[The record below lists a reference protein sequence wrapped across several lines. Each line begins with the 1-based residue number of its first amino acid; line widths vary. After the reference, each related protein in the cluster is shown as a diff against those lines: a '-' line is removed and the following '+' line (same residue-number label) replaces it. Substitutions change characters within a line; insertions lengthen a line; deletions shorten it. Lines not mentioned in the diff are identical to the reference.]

1 MNSQRRFRESPSQR
15 RVRILLALVEAGRA
29 TTREL
34 STKLGIAQRTVRQ
47 DLKHLSEVAPIAP
60 EGERRERRWS
70 FHPERRTK
78 YLGILDRIAL
88 ELGRQATAFLS
99 GTALEPI
106 RDVRPLDD
114 IPGPYARNLDRK
126 LRFKEEPA
134 RNYGPK
140 RDLLDQVLDGLLRE
154 RALRLDYHALDGPRR
169 YDDLVAL
176 TLVVYKRAVYLLCRE
191 RVNGALSGPI
201 RRLAVDR
208 FVNIEVGDAVDYPRD
223 WNPDTDLSPYFGI
236 GTGDGIDQIVLEF
249 TPKVATFVRARLWH
263 PTQRLETLPNE
274 GVRLSMSTGGPELIP
289 FILEWGAECT
299 VVAPTKLREVVVQQ
313 LRKNLAQYVAVGGVR
328 MDLG

>member
-1 MNSQRRFRESPSQR
+1 MSAQSRLRESPSQR

-47 DLKHLSEVAPIAP
+47 DLKHLSAVAPIAP
-60 EGERRERRWS
+60 EGERRERRWT
-70 FHPERRTK
+70 FHPDRRTK
-78 YLGILDRIAL
+78 YLGILDRISL

-134 RNYGPK
+134 RSYGPK
-140 RDLLDQVLDGLLRE
+140 RDLLDQILDGLLRE
-154 RALRLDYHALDGPRR
+154 RSLAVDYHALDGERR
-169 YDDLVAL
+169 YDDLIAL
-176 TLVVYKRAVYLLCRE
+176 TLVVYKRAVYLLCQE
-191 RVNGALSGPI
+191 RINGALCGPV

-208 FVNIEVGDAVDYPRD
+208 FVHIEVGDSIEYPRH
-223 WNPDTDLSPYFGI
+223 WNPDTALGPYFGI
-236 GTGDGIDQIVLEF
+236 GTGETIDEIVLEF
-249 TPKVATFVRARLWH
+249 TPKAAQYVRARLWH
-263 PTQRLETLPNE
+263 PTQRLEDRPH
-274 GVRLSMSTGGPELIP
+274 GAIRLTMSTGGPELVP

-299 VVAPTKLREVVVQQ
+299 VVAPTKLREVVVHQ
-313 LRKNLAQYVAVGGVR
+313 LRKSLAQYVAEGGVR